1 MLKTLSSKGQLVL
14 PAAYRRKMGL
24 SAGSSI
30 RIREDG
36 ERLIREPVTAHR
48 AEFVEQPNCT
58 RPILSLG
65 RGRVVTSNDLIDPL
79 DDDA

>member
-24 SAGSSI
+24 SAGSEI

-36 ERLIREPVTAHR
+36 ERLILEPAHQNK
-48 AEFVEQPNCT
+48 AKFVSSPNCKK
-58 RPILSLG
+58 PILSIGEG
-65 RGRVVTSNDLIDPL
+65 RQITSSDLIDPL
-79 DDDA
+79 DDDV

>member
-36 ERLIREPVTAHR
+36 ARLIIEPVTAHR
-48 AEFVEQPNCT
+48 AKFVAQPSCA

-65 RGRVVTSNDLIDPL
+65 GGRVVTSNDLIDPV
-79 DDDA
+79 DGDQ

>member
-24 SAGSSI
+24 SSGSEI
-30 RIREDG
+30 RIREEGD
-36 ERLIREPVTAHR
+36 RLILEPAR
-48 AEFVEQPNCT
+48 PNKAKFVQSAGCT
-58 RPILSLG
+58 RPILSIGAG
-65 RGRVVTSNDLIDPL
+65 RQITDDDLIDPL